1 MPKSQEAIVP
11 NYNDRLLF
19 HCILPHLPHSPPRIL
34 AVKRS
39 MRSLHKIWHS
49 S

>member
-19 HCILPHLPHSPPRIL
+19 HGILPHVSHSLPRIL